1 MYHAKT
7 TGRSNFQWFTSAM
20 LQQTQ
25 EKLALSAALRR
36 AIEGNELEIV
46 FQPEILLRDG
56 SIIGMEAL
64 TRWHSTPHGEVS
76 PDRFIPVAEDTR
88 RSEEHTSELQ
98 TLMRLTDAVSS
109 SQQKNHNTYKIHK

>member
-1 MYHAKT
+1 
-7 TGRSNFQWFTSAM
+7 M
-20 LQQTQ
+20 LQQKQ

-64 TRWHSTPHGEVS
+64 TRWHSTQHGEVS
-76 PDRFIPVAEDTR
+76 PDRFIPVAEETGLILSLGEWVLRNACR
-88 RSEEHTSELQ
+88 RCVELQ
-98 TLMRLTDAVSS
+98 RQTGRMLRLAAIGRASCRERVCQSV
-109 SQQKNHNTYKIHK
+109 

>member
-1 MYHAKT
+1 MRISDWSSDVCSSDLPGTLLKNADTAMYHAKT

-64 TRWHSTPHGEVS
+64 TRWHSTQHEIGRAHV
-76 PDRFIPVAEDTR
+76 
-88 RSEEHTSELQ
+88 
-98 TLMRLTDAVSS
+98 
-109 SQQKNHNTYKIHK
+109 